1 MYKKYTRKQEFVIIG
16 FILALCLVS
25 TYFIYNKFSDERKI
39 DYNSD
44 NLEVIFNDQMGDK
57 IALKKVT
64 PLNDAVG
71 LSTKSHNF
79 ELNNNLTEKVNVKIK
94 IEDDIKSVEKDN
106 CEDRLIPKDN
116 IKVMIKKNNI
126 ESDIYRLSELE
137 DDIILDDE
145 LEPIAH
151 NTYAIRIWVDK
162 DTALPAGSNFHYHG
176 IIKIIEEDNI
186 ASINR

>member
-1 MYKKYTRKQEFVIIG
+1 MYKKYTRKQEIVIIG

-39 DYNSD
+39 DYNSE
-44 NLEVIFNDQMGDK
+44 NLEVIFNDQTGDK
-57 IALKKVT
+57 ITLKKVT

-71 LSTKSHNF
+71 LSTKAHNF
-79 ELNNNLTEKVNVKIK
+79 ELNNNLTEKVNVQIK
-94 IEDDIKSVEKDN
+94 IEDDKATVEKEN
-106 CEDRLIPKDN
+106 CEERQIPKDN

-137 DDIILDDE
+137 DGVILDDE

-151 NTYAIRIWVDK
+151 NTYAVRVWVDK

-176 IIKIIEEDNI
+176 TIKIIEEDSI
-186 ASINR
+186 VSINR

>member
-39 DYNSD
+39 DYNSE
-44 NLEVIFNDQMGDK
+44 NLEVIFNDKTGDK
-57 IALKKVT
+57 ITLKKVT

-71 LSTKSHNF
+71 LSTKAHNF
-79 ELNNNLTEKVNVKIK
+79 ELYNNLTEKVNIQIK
-94 IEDDIKSVEKDN
+94 IEDDKETIEKEN
-106 CEDRLIPKDN
+106 CEEKLISKDN

-137 DDIILDDE
+137 DGLLLDDE

-151 NTYAIRIWVDK
+151 NTYAVRVWVDK

-176 IIKIIEEDNI
+176 IIKIIEEDSI
-186 ASINR
+186 VSINR